1 MIIRPAKHLYKCV
14 TGIAVGI
21 LLVSSLL
28 APTAANAAPTSHTVT
43 PVSYTHL
50 RAHET

>member
-43 PVSYTHL
+43 PCLLYTSPSP
-50 RAHET
+50 RD